1 MPVWKTLEPD
11 VDLPRN
17 VALLDTNVLISFCD
31 PSEPTHE
38 DTVAAL
44 DMAEF
49 SWAVTRSVV
58 VETSS
63 FLTGSRKRPDLAHS
77 LMEWVMTPG
86 QLIKIGETTESLEAA
101 RQYAKQF
108 RVDFVDAT
116 LLDLA
121 NQISTKL
128 AISPY
133 VHVATY
139 DTRDFL
145 MLYGQEGM
153 NFHVFDMRDF
163 SSTNEV
169 V

>member
-1 MPVWKTLEPD
+1 MPIWKTLEPD
-11 VDLPRN
+11 IDLPRN
-17 VALLDTNVLISFCD
+17 VALLDTSVLVSFCD
-31 PSEPTHE
+31 PSEQTHE
-38 DTVAAL
+38 DTIAAL
-44 DMAEF
+44 DMDDF

-63 FLTGSRKRPDLAHS
+63 LLTGSRKRPDLAHS
-77 LMEWVMTPG
+77 LMEWIMTPG
-86 QLIKIGETTESLEAA
+86 QIIKIGETTESLEAA
-101 RQYAKQF
+101 RQYARRF

-128 AISPY
+128 AISPS

-163 SSTNEV
+163 SSTNEII
-169 V
+169 